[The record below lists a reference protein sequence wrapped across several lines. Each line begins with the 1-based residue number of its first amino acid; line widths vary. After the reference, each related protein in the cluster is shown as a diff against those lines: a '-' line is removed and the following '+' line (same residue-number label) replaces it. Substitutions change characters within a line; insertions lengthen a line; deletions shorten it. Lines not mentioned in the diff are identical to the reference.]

1 MSLWTMQSLSWKK
14 SVAMR
19 RKRLPQGLRYIPK
32 NAAEAL
38 RVGCTNRTLNSRPIR
53 HSFKSTMCGARKQ
66 VRSRLKPEKGEKPQ
80 ARANKR
86 LTEQIRKIL
95 GKHYASKYRVR

>member
-1 MSLWTMQSLSWKK
+1 
-14 SVAMR
+14 MR
-19 RKRLPQGLRYIPK
+19 
-32 NAAEAL
+32 
-38 RVGCTNRTLNSRPIR
+38 
-53 HSFKSTMCGARKQ
+53 GARKQ
-66 VRSRLKPEKGEKPQ
+66 VGSRERPKPQKGEKTQ